1 MREAGVFSRKYTLVQ
16 RMVGSENQEKKRKFI
31 TKIDDET
38 VIGRESMCQKV
49 EKKTNDSSLLD
60 GEEINKAILTEKKK
74 A

>member
-1 MREAGVFSRKYTLVQ
+1 MREAGVFSRKYTLVR

-31 TKIDDET
+31 AKIDDET